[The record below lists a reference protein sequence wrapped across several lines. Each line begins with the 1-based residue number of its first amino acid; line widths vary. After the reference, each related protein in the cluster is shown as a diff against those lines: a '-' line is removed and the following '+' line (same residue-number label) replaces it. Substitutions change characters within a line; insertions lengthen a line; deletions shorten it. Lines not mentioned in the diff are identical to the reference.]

1 MIQATQ
7 NTQASILARAL
18 GSVSKPMTPELASY
32 LMAVKLDPKDEQRA
46 NELAAKAR
54 SASLSAEEQA
64 EIDEYR
70 RVGRVIETLKLRAHQ
85 SDIESE

>member
-18 GSVSKPMTPELASY
+18 GSVSEPMTAELASY
-32 LMAVKLDPKDEQRA
+32 LIAIKLDPNDEQRA

-54 SASLSAEEQA
+54 SSFLSADEQA
-64 EIDEYR
+64 EVDEYR
-70 RVGRVIETLKLRAHQ
+70 RVGRVIETLMLRAHQ
-85 SDIESE
+85 AVNESE